1 MPENLQCEIHSF
13 LLNIIYIYSIANVDP
28 FNTEMF
34 LPIKFDLV
42 KMSQVR
48 WNLMCSGKLSG
59 A

>member
-1 MPENLQCEIHSF
+1 MKDISKFLCEIFMPEDLQCEIHSF

-42 KMSQVR
+42 KR
-48 WNLMCSGKLSG
+48 
-59 A
+59 